1 MNPPNNSILASISGF
16 LKRRAIYFKMWGVTI
31 LILLL
36 LIPLGMIHSV
46 LRERLERRNDAV
58 AKITSVW
65 GREQSLIGPVLMVPF
80 RYSFKSWKEQPG
92 ADGKI
97 EKAEVVQTAVANAY
111 FLPASLDITGDL
123 QPAQLRRGIYRTVVY
138 TGSLELSGRFA
149 RPDFSNL
156 RIDPQNVI
164 WDDAMVTF
172 AIPDLRGVKDTLQLQ
187 WGDDGIPLEPGCK
200 LKGFSSGVHARVAG
214 LRDSGGDIPLKLELT
229 LNGSGGIRFTPIAE
243 KNRIKLTSPWPDPS
257 FQGAFLPSER
267 KVSATGFE
275 ATWQVSQY
283 GRDYAQQ
290 WTDLDNAA
298 GLNSASA
305 ASSLFGV
312 NLLSGI
318 DSYRSI
324 ERAIKYGA
332 LFLVLVF
339 AAFFLF
345 EILSALKIHP
355 FQYSLVGAALC
366 LFYLGLLSLS
376 EFVAFGFAYLAAAAA
391 TTLLIWFYCATV
403 LKSGRRTLIV
413 IAMLAA
419 IYSFLYVALQLQ
431 DYSLLFGT
439 AGLFVVLAIVFYVT
453 RKIDWYAR
461 DQI

>member
-1 MNPPNNSILASISGF
+1 MKPPSSSIPASISGF
-16 LKRRAIYFKMWGVTI
+16 LKRRASFFKMWGVAI
-31 LILLL
+31 LILVL

-58 AKITSVW
+58 TQITSVW
-65 GREQSLIGPVLMVPF
+65 GREQSIIGPVLIVPY
-80 RYSFKSWKEQPG
+80 RYSVKSWKEQPG
-92 ADGKI
+92 PDGRI
-97 EKAEVVQTAVANAY
+97 EKVEVVQTAVANAY

-123 QPAQLRRGIYRTVVY
+123 QPTELRRGIYRTVVY
-138 TGSLELSGRFA
+138 TGNLGLSGRFA

-156 RIDPQNVI
+156 RVETQNVL

-172 AIPDLRGVKDTLQLQ
+172 AIPDLRGVKETLQLQ
-187 WGDDGIPLEPGCK
+187 WGDDRVPLQPGCK

-214 LRDSGGDIPLKLELT
+214 LRDGHGDIPVNLELT
-229 LNGSGGIRFTPIAE
+229 LNGSGGIRFTPVAG
-243 KNRIKLTSPWPDPS
+243 KNLVKLSSPWPDPS

-267 KVSATGFE
+267 KVNAAGFE
-275 ATWQVSQY
+275 ATWQFSQY

-290 WTDLDNAA
+290 WTDLDGTA
-298 GLNSASA
+298 GLSPGSA

-312 NLLSGI
+312 NLLSGV

-332 LFLVLVF
+332 LFFVLVF
-339 AAFFLF
+339 ATFFLF

-376 EFVAFGFAYLAAAAA
+376 EFIAFGFAYLATAVA
-391 TTLLIWFYCATV
+391 TTLLLWFYCASV
-403 LKSGRRTLIV
+403 LKSGRRTFII
-413 IAMLAA
+413 IAMLTAV
-419 IYSFLYVALQLQ
+419 YSFLYVALQLQ

-439 AGLFVVLAIVFYVT
+439 TGLFLVLASVFYVT
-453 RKIDWYAR
+453 RHIDWYAR